1 MPYDDN
7 IFIFLCQEKIS
18 KKIKYFEFDVSF
30 VNFIGRFFLLYNLDV
45 QIKNAMLFKLINL
58 TLKIDFMKS

>member
-18 KKIKYFEFDVSF
+18 KKIKYFEFDESF
-30 VNFIGRFFLLYNLDV
+30 VNFIGQIFLLYNLDV

-58 TLKIDFMKS
+58 NLKVDFIKS

>member
-30 VNFIGRFFLLYNLDV
+30 VNFIGRIFLLYNLDV

-58 TLKIDFMKS
+58 ALKIDFIKS

>member
-58 TLKIDFMKS
+58 ALKIDFIKS